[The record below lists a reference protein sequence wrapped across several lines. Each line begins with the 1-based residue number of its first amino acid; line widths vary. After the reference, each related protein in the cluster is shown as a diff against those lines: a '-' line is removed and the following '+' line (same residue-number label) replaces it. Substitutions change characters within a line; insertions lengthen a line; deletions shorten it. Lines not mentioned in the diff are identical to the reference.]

1 MVVLARG
8 GSPDDNYNPF
18 KLDTEGAGKLANL
31 LKAKSEAATAEVEDC
46 QLCGLDELAPDPAL
60 PLSSGARCPFKNGM
74 DCYCRVTKKIRNIK
88 ISTQVF
94 FANRHTLRI
103 CAR

>member
-8 GSPDDNYNPF
+8 GSSDDNPF
-18 KLDTEGAGKLANL
+18 KLDTEGAGKLADL

-74 DCYCRVTKKIRNIK
+74 DCYCRVTKQIRNIK
-88 ISTQVF
+88 ISTQAL